1 MAPPL
6 IVAYAVLMATDP
18 AQDPIG
24 EEAERVIRD
33 PGVRRRLEDFERRL
47 ANGEVRTVPHEEVRR
62 RLRMDEKDK
71 PASR

>member
-1 MAPPL
+1 M
-6 IVAYAVLMATDP
+6 AYAVRMATNP

-24 EEAERVIRD
+24 EEAERVVSD
-33 PGVRRRLEDFERRL
+33 PRVRRRLEDFERRL

-71 PASR
+71 PAAE

>member
-1 MAPPL
+1 ML
-6 IVAYAVLMATDP
+6 AYAVRMATNP

-33 PGVRRRLEDFERRL
+33 PGVQRRLEEFERRL
-47 ANGEVRTVPHEEVRR
+47 TNGEVRTVPHEEVRR